1 METRSSVTNVNFEEP
16 VRYPSFIKILNT
28 YNFLIFKVGSSWLRI
43 SSFLITLKYFKKM
56 TNISVKKENFNCPKG
71 DKISE
76 SVLVADLYLISGT

>member
-1 METRSSVTNVNFEEP
+1 MTNVNFEEP

-56 TNISVKKENFNCPKG
+56 TRRPGAKTSGINFVSPFF
-71 DKISE
+71 I
-76 SVLVADLYLISGT
+76 